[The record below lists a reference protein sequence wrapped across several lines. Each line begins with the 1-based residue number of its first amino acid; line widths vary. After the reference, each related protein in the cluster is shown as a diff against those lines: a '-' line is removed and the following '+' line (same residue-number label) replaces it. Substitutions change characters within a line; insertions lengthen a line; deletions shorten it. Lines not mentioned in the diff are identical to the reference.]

1 MIHSNRR
8 IPMLAAAAAT
18 VGLALLVAP
27 LATTWADVQPRAVAP
42 LQDSRLADELSLA
55 FERVA
60 QSIKPSLVSITTA
73 RRVET
78 RGFQRIMPQPFLDD
92 QRLREFFG
100 GENPFERF
108 GFRFFEAPQQ
118 PTQPFVQQGQG
129 SGVIVSRD
137 GYILTNNHV
146 VAGADE
152 VTVTLQNER
161 RYAARVIGTDPKTDL
176 AVIQINADE
185 SLTPAVLG
193 DSDALRVGQWVVAAG
208 SPFGLNSSITAGIV
222 SAVGRSRMGIADY
235 EDFIQT
241 DAAINPGNSGGPLL
255 NLRGEVIGVNS
266 QIISET
272 RSNTGIGFAV
282 PGNLV
287 KRVIEELLSK
297 GSVEYSYLG
306 ISGEDVS
313 LTLIETLNLPDNL
326 RGVVVQSVIA
336 GEPAATAGLRNPG
349 RLTEVR
355 GLQVP
360 TNADIIIA
368 IDGEPVAGMSA
379 LISYLARNTQ
389 PGDTINLTVW
399 RDGAQI
405 NIPVNL
411 AARPE

>member
-1 MIHSNRR
+1 MI
-8 IPMLAAAAAT
+8 IA
-18 VGLALLVAP
+18 GALLTLFGFVAGTAVVP
-27 LATTWADVQPRAVAP
+27 GTAESAPAAVYQADVQPTLDPQQLGLLELEARFASLYNQVSPSVVAINVVSRAAGLNARSTQPQEGFDYGSGSGFVIDTDGHIVTNYHVVENA
-42 LQDSRLADELSLA
+42 LADGIEVNFFDGTMARAEL
-55 FERVA
+55 VA
-60 QSIKPSLVSITTA
+60 
-73 RRVET
+73 
-78 RGFQRIMPQPFLDD
+78 
-92 QRLREFFG
+92 
-100 GENPFERF
+100 
-108 GFRFFEAPQQ
+108 
-118 PTQPFVQQGQG
+118 
-129 SGVIVSRD
+129 
-137 GYILTNNHV
+137 
-146 VAGADE
+146 
-152 VTVTLQNER
+152 
-161 RYAARVIGTDPKTDL
+161 TDPDSDL
-176 AVIQINADE
+176 AVIRVD
-185 SLTPAVLG
+185 LPAERLKPVAVG
-193 DSDALRVGQWVVAAG
+193 DSDQLVIGQMVIAIG
-208 SPFGLNSSITAGIV
+208 SPFGQRWTLTTGVISALDRTIRGLSNFSIGSV
-222 SAVGRSRMGIADY
+222 
-235 EDFIQT
+235 IQT

>member
-1 MIHSNRR
+1 MI
-8 IPMLAAAAAT
+8 IA
-18 VGLALLVAP
+18 GALLTLFGFVAGTAVVP
-27 LATTWADVQPRAVAP
+27 GTAESAPAAVYQADAQPTLDPQQLGLLELEARFASLYNQVSPSVVAINVVSRAAG
-42 LQDSRLADELSLA
+42 LNSRSTQPQEGFDYGSGSGFVIDTDGHIVTNYHVVENALADGIEVNFFDGTMARAEL
-55 FERVA
+55 VA
-60 QSIKPSLVSITTA
+60 
-73 RRVET
+73 
-78 RGFQRIMPQPFLDD
+78 
-92 QRLREFFG
+92 
-100 GENPFERF
+100 
-108 GFRFFEAPQQ
+108 
-118 PTQPFVQQGQG
+118 
-129 SGVIVSRD
+129 
-137 GYILTNNHV
+137 
-146 VAGADE
+146 
-152 VTVTLQNER
+152 
-161 RYAARVIGTDPKTDL
+161 TDPDSDL
-176 AVIQINADE
+176 AVIRVD
-185 SLTPAVLG
+185 LPAERLKPVAVG
-193 DSDALRVGQWVVAAG
+193 DSDQLVIGQMVIAIG
-208 SPFGLNSSITAGIV
+208 SPFGQRWTLTTGVISALDRTIRGLSNFSIGSV
-222 SAVGRSRMGIADY
+222 
-235 EDFIQT
+235 IQT